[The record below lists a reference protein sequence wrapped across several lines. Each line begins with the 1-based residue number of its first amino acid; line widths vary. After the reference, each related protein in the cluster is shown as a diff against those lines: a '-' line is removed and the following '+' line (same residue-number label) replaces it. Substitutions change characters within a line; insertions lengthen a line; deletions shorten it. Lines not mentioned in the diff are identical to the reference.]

1 MTPTEEADPPAVED
15 AEEAE
20 ERDLWISQINSYVT
34 SMVQSLIIP

>member
-20 ERDLWISQINSYVT
+20 ARDLWIS
-34 SMVQSLIIP
+34 